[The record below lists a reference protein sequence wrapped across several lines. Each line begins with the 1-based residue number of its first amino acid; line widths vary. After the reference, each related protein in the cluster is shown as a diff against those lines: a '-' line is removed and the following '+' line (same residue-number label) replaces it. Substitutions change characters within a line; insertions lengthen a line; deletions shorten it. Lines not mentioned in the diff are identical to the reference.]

1 MLLLFY
7 FFCLK
12 FSIAPQCA
20 FIFMYASIYFHQNTT
35 LPPKFPCKSSTL
47 CLPQRMR
54 RGTIFSHKITAS
66 QPATT
71 NCHMLLLLHAIH
83 THLVT
88 PRSLLSRSLYSW
100 NHKRQQQRRQHKYAT
115 DNEKQ
120 LFCQRLIENYWE
132 FYFFH
137 TNVAWRNFLSLFK
150 YFLSSWK
157 GRIGW
162 FFYGIIRWSVF
173 FFFIP

>member
-1 MLLLFY
+1 
-7 FFCLK
+7 
-12 FSIAPQCA
+12 
-20 FIFMYASIYFHQNTT
+20 MYASIYFHQNTT

-54 RGTIFSHKITAS
+54 RGTIFSHKITTK
-66 QPATT
+66 PPPTAT
-71 NCHMLLLLHAIH
+71 CFFFMLYILIWWRHDLS
-83 THLVT
+83 
-88 PRSLLSRSLYSW
+88 SLALYSW
-100 NHKRQQQRRQHKYAT
+100 NHKRQQQRQHKYPT

-173 FFFIP
+173 FFIP

>member
-1 MLLLFY
+1 MRFY
-7 FFCLK
+7 FHVCVHLFP
-12 FSIAPQCA
+12 PQHYFA
-20 FIFMYASIYFHQNTT
+20 AKIPLQILYFMPS
-35 LPPKFPCKSSTL
+35 P
-47 CLPQRMR
+47 RMR
-54 RGTIFSHKITAS
+54 RGTIFSHKITTT
-66 QPATT
+66 QQATT
-71 NCHMLLLLHAIH
+71 NCHMLLLHAIH

-100 NHKRQQQRRQHKYAT
+100 NHKRQQQRQHKYPT

-132 FYFFH
+132 FLFFH

-150 YFLSSWK
+150 YILSSWK

-162 FFYGIIRWSVF
+162 FFYGTIRWSVF

>member
-7 FFCLK
+7 FLYLK

-47 CLPQRMR
+47 CHLEECDGVRFFHIKLLP
-54 RGTIFSHKITAS
+54 S
-66 QPATT
+66 QPPPTAT
-71 NCHMLLLLHAIH
+71 CFFFMLYILIWWRHDLSSLA
-83 THLVT
+83 
-88 PRSLLSRSLYSW
+88 RSIPEIIRD
-100 NHKRQQQRRQHKYAT
+100 NNNAT

-120 LFCQRLIENYWE
+120 LFCQRLRKLLRIL
-132 FYFFH
+132 FFFH

-173 FFFIP
+173 FFFFIP